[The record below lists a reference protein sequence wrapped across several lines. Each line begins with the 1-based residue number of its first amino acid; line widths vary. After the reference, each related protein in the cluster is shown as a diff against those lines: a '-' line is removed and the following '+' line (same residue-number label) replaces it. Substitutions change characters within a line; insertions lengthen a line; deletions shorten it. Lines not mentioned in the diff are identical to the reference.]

1 MPKIYCI
8 ILKHFWHFLSE
19 KLKPTTN
26 LQSTITPRIC
36 RIWVGAVFQAQTK
49 MSARYDCYGC
59 DLL

>member
-26 LQSTITPRIC
+26 LQSTITLPFAENKAPALIFR
-36 RIWVGAVFQAQTK
+36 K
-49 MSARYDCYGC
+49 MAWLIGC
-59 DLL
+59 VP